1 MHRFFTHLALV
12 VPLLNSCR
20 KQSAGTEPLEP
31 MAVKAL
37 VAHLVDAKRVV
48 SHAAF
53 GDERAWTDSAIL
65 ERAKELPPS
74 LSAHL
79 TSAPAGGPSGES
91 MFKMLQTLESEQANF
106 RAATIERAGEGGPF
120 DCAVV
125 AAEIKAQVNCVY
137 VNYLEARYPQ
147 ARFHVKGR
155 YEPILLLEGRAIR
168 AALMP
173 VKL

>member
-1 MHRFFTHLALV
+1 MHRFVVHLALA
-12 VPLLNSCR
+12 VPLLVSCR

-31 MAVKAL
+31 LAVKAL

-53 GDERAWTDSAIL
+53 GDERAWTDAAIL

-79 TSAPAGGPSGES
+79 AAAPAGGPTGES
-91 MFKMLQTLESEQANF
+91 MFNLLTKFESEQAEF
-106 RAATIERAGEGGPF
+106 RAATVERAGEGGAY

-125 AAEIKAQVNCVY
+125 APEIKARVNCVY
-137 VNYLEARYPQ
+137 VNYLEARYPR
-147 ARFHVKGR
+147 ARFHVKGPLQ
-155 YEPILLLEGRAIR
+155 PILLLEGRAIR

-173 VKL
+173 VKP